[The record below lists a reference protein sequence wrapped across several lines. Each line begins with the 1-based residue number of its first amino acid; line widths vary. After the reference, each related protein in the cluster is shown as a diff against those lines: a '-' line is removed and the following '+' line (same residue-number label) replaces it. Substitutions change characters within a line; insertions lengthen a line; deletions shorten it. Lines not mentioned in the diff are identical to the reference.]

1 VNPLQRWTEQAL
13 GELGL
18 PADVLDQD
26 AVLEVTKNVAHQ
38 VARPAAPLTAFLLG
52 VAVGRGAD
60 PTTSAQA
67 MNALAARWSAISS
80 EAPADAAGHA
90 PSQAPND
97 GLLDGAQDLVRTEP
111 GRGT

>member
-1 VNPLQRWTEQAL
+1 VNPLQRWTAQAL
-13 GELGL
+13 DELGL
-18 PADVLDQD
+18 PADVLDRD

-60 PTTSAQA
+60 PVASTDA
-67 MNALAARWSAISS
+67 MNALAAGWSPGPKVTPN
-80 EAPADAAGHA
+80 ET
-90 PSQAPND
+90 PSAAPNRTPPD
-97 GLLDGAQDLVRTEP
+97 RTQEPVRTPP